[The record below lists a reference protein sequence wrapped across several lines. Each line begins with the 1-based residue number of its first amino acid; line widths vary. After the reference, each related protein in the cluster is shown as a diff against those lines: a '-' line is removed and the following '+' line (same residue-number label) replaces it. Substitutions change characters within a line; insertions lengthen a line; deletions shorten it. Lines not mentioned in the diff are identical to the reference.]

1 MRLEQ
6 LVLCTRKAWCK
17 MVGLI
22 ILGLLVVFL
31 VIIIE
36 RTLLFVPEKR
46 EAVEVEE
53 VTLDEDKIVKDMVA
67 MIQCITVSNRDYSLV
82 DWTE

>member
-1 MRLEQ
+1 
-6 LVLCTRKAWCK
+6 

-46 EAVEVEE
+46 EAIETEE

-67 MIQCITVSNRDYSLV
+67 MIRCKTVSNRDSSLV
-82 DWTE
+82 DWEEYEKFEAEIRMRFP